1 MTTITEEPK
10 RKPSFSY
17 TISEIVL
24 LAVLGVVFG
33 VANVFLGALPQWG
46 GALLG
51 PLFAGLLGGFVQ
63 ISQVLGAYI
72 VRRPGAATLTMMIN
86 VAVQFLAGNPAGV
99 ILFPFGFAQ
108 GFGAELA
115 FLATRYRKFTWPVML
130 IAGGLASVGSQLMFI
145 VFFSW
150 DPSTG
155 PYLVSV
161 VIAFVAGVFEAGLIA
176 WLLGRALERTGLIA
190 NIMRQS
196 SGETA

>member
-1 MTTITEEPK
+1 MSSTAVARTKSI
-10 RKPSFSY
+10 FSY
-17 TISEIVL
+17 TTSEIVL

-33 VANVFLGALPQWG
+33 IANVFLGALPQWG

-63 ISQVLGAYI
+63 ISQVLGGYI

-115 FLATRYRKFTWPVML
+115 FLLTKYKKYDPWVIL
-130 IAGGLASVGSQLMFI
+130 LAGGLASVGSQLMFV
-145 VFFSW
+145 VFFTW

-155 PYLVSV
+155 PYLASV
-161 VIAFVAGVFEAGLIA
+161 VIAFIAGVIEAGLLA
-176 WLLGRALERTGLIA
+176 WFLAKALERTGLIS

-196 SGETA
+196 KAA